1 MRRRKRGR
9 AKGREGKRKGGRK
22 DERAKGREGEREGG
36 SHSLTVVK
44 RGKLQTLSN

>member
-1 MRRRKRGR
+1 M
-9 AKGREGKRKGGRK
+9 GGRK